1 MIAFFQIILIFVVPY
16 FIMRHKEFFL
26 TRLIG
31 SIGMAYLT
39 GLTLAF
45 LVYLTKLF
53 GFGIE
58 LNEDVGTI
66 GSHAAIAIAIP
77 LLLFS
82 ANLKEVKKL
91 AKPVLMSGLALLISV
106 VFVSLT
112 VYFVYAKGIENGNYL
127 SAMAIGLYTGGTPNL
142 NAIGNIFGL
151 DKTLIGVANLSDM
164 LIGGVFYMFLLIL
177 AKPMLRSFLGLPK
190 DKRYMRNEAKI
201 KKESLNETKVSEMI
215 KPMSKSFLLA
225 FSMTALGALIGVG
238 IWFAMG
244 AEDGR
249 LIDLLVPTLM
259 ISVTV
264 FGVIASFNK
273 KIRERQGSE
282 SLGQYLILVFSF
294 ALASSMDLERITSSI
309 LPILLLYGAITI
321 MAFVVHVLISKWMKI
336 DVDCVIV
343 TATAGLYGPAFVPA
357 VSEQIKNDDMIVPG
371 LILGSVGYAVG
382 TFLGL
387 IIGLVL

>member
-1 MIAFFQIILIFVVPY
+1 MIAFVQIILIFIVPY
-16 FIMRHKEFFL
+16 LIMRHKEFFL

-45 LVYLTKLF
+45 LVYLTKVL
-53 GFGIE
+53 GIGIE

-66 GSHAAIAIAIP
+66 GSHVAIAIAIP

-91 AKPVLMSGLALLISV
+91 AKPVLMSGLALVIAV

-177 AKPMLRSFLGLPK
+177 AKPMLKSFLGLPK

-201 KKESLNETKVSEMI
+201 KKESLNKTSVSEMI

-244 AEDGR
+244 AEQGR

-321 MAFVVHVLISKWMKI
+321 MAFVIHVLISKWMKI

-343 TATAGLYGPAFVPA
+343 TATAGL
-357 VSEQIKNDDMIVPG
+357 
-371 LILGSVGYAVG
+371 
-382 TFLGL
+382 
-387 IIGLVL
+387 